1 MTAFKTLTSIKD
13 TETFIEENEL
23 AFLYITMPNC
33 SVCHGLQPQME
44 EMFSNYP
51 KIKTRTI
58 DASELTEIAGKFN
71 VFTAPVLLLFVEGK
85 EYVREARIVH
95 TEPFE
100 EKIARIYEN
109 MVD

>member
-1 MTAFKTLTSIKD
+1 MTAFKTLTSIEE

-44 EMFSNYP
+44 ELFSNYP
-51 KIKTRTI
+51 AIKTKTI
-58 DASELTEIAGKFN
+58 DASEVTEVAGKFN

-95 TEPFE
+95 TKAFE

-109 MVD
+109 LVD